1 MWEKPVNSLLQRLNP
16 SFKITCSPVYTQKIY
31 FLEIL
36 KIVGLTPLWCIF
48 TNYWE
53 VKSRKDSVLATV
65 LKPKSKEKRWKRQ
78 ILLCLLF
85 KNLQN
90 LLRLERPKYWT
101 PYSYFLSF
109 SEKKTQ
115 QFLSQFPFG
124 PSFLCKQNYLNSG
137 WVLVY
142 FKSCM
147 WCSNNC

>member
-1 MWEKPVNSLLQRLNP
+1 MFPSVHTENLFPWDSENNGFNTIMMHFHKLLG
-16 SFKITCSPVYTQKIY
+16 SKEQKRQ
-31 FLEIL
+31 
-36 KIVGLTPLWCIF
+36 CMA
-48 TNYWE
+48 
-53 VKSRKDSVLATV
+53 LATI

-78 ILLCLLF
+78 ILLCLIF

-90 LLRLERPKYWT
+90 LLRLERPQYWT

-109 SEKKTQ
+109 SGKKTQ
-115 QFLSQFPFG
+115 QFLSQFSFG